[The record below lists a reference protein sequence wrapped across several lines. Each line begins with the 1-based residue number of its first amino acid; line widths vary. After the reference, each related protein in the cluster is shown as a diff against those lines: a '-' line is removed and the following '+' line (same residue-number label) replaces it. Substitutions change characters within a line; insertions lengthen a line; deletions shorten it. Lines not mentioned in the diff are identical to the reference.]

1 MENTRRINQASLGG
15 GKGRLACGIMD
26 VCHGVYLAILCSV
39 LTSRPDRIFLLFSS
53 LIEQLYDIS
62 VVRENSRDAA
72 IRNLYRSG
80 LFKISGCE
88 RICIWYIHIY
98 CKYLLFY
105 LINMKHTLRSCCVH
119 STRLPRVHAR
129 THAQP
134 ATRAPLCAH
143 MHMHA
148 LGFMQGTNDD
158 SDKPKD
164 DIVSSC
170 ILN

>member
-39 LTSRPDRIFLLFSS
+39 LTSRPDRIFLLFAS

-72 IRNLYRSG
+72 IRKLYRSG

-88 RICIWYIHIY
+88 RICIWYIDIY

-105 LINMKHTLRSCCVH
+105 LINMKHTSLCTLNATT
-119 STRLPRVHAR
+119 TRTR
-129 THAQP
+129 TH
-134 ATRAPLCAH
+134 TRTTRNARPTVCTHAH
-143 MHMHA
+143 ACTWIHA
-148 LGFMQGTNDD
+148 VNERRQ
-158 SDKPKD
+158 
-164 DIVSSC
+164 
-170 ILN
+170 